1 MRSSLTRAFEDPCE
15 IPASVS
21 QNGQTPFMLAA
32 AKVIIRLTGL
42 NEYAFSSGECPAA
55 PAFQATRHSKK
66 KVLGLLKSKAFLQ
79 KKKKGFEVF
88 TDTQTSMLFGIPK
101 SAICVQ
107 RFDDS
112 LNSAIH
118 ITYRISLRS
127 SSMREPRDP
136 LLKVVF

>member
-1 MRSSLTRAFEDPCE
+1 MLLAQENVQLHLHFKQ
-15 IPASVS
+15 PATDLKKIGVGIAQVQS
-21 QNGQTPFMLAA
+21 
-32 AKVIIRLTGL
+32 
-42 NEYAFSSGECPAA
+42 FSI
-55 PAFQATRHSKK
+55 K
-66 KVLGLLKSKAFLQ
+66 KSKS
-79 KKKKGFEVF
+79 FEVF

-136 LLKVVF
+136 LSRRPSGLRKTKSRVNSLAHRTTWLRSDLFKDSMIH